1 MLPALRDYGSAMAH
15 FLFSSRRVIFLLQR
29 NQGSS
34 NLAVNL
40 DCALLADV
48 MIPES
53 PEAYV
58 KLTENAI
65 KNVSGRH
72 PRRQRAIFPAPSP
85 VPRLSAHLLDL
96 SQLPSLGMLGTAFSS
111 CSTQTAD
118 QAIPRIKFQ

>member
-1 MLPALRDYGSAMAH
+1 MGPQWLIS
-15 FLFSSRRVIFLLQR
+15 FFSSRRVIFLPQG

-72 PRRQRAIFPAPSP
+72 PRRRAIFPAPSP

-96 SQLPSLGMLGTAFSS
+96 SQLPSLGMLDTAFSS